1 MEHVTLALA
10 ILLGAGL
17 ILAHIGKLLKLPSVT
32 GYILAG
38 IILGPSGFKL
48 LSASII
54 DEKLA
59 HFTEIALMLIAFGI
73 GEHIEFKKV
82 KKVLKSVSFI
92 GIAETTGAFLL
103 VGISCYFLANWTNT
117 GPATWQNK
125 EYFSMALL
133 LAAISIAT
141 APAATLLVIR
151 ELGARGPLTSTLI
164 TVIAIDN
171 GIAIMFFGLA
181 MATVSNIIATTDS
194 SFLHTLFIS
203 TKDISMSLLLGMA
216 TGFLIDIVLHRLSQ
230 KGEMLSAGLALLLLC
245 GESARL
251 LGLSPLLAGM
261 AAGCVIVNRDK
272 KDMRLFRALH
282 DFEPPVYILFFT
294 LAGAHL
300 HISSLKHA
308 GWVGLAY
315 FLFRIFGKI
324 IGAWTGA
331 RLAKSSLTV
340 QRYLGYALTPQAGV
354 AIGLIFLI
362 SAKPELKAFADIV
375 TPVVLTGVVL
385 SELVGPL
392 LTRFA
397 VIQAGEAGAIQEEN
411 TVLGCEGLSGKE
423 CKIKLS
429 SPAGISITP
438 WSWKK
443 LTPHENPSGVVLFGA
458 SHEKTVR
465 GLARLAT
472 IFAHHLEAEPMS
484 VRVVRPKNV
493 VQDVNKL
500 FALET
505 AEVASMGYTV
515 RKNLVHYNDVALGIS
530 NQVYNNNTKC
540 LVLGYP
546 IEGTIQGFQ
555 RVVEQV
561 GETAACPVVVV
572 RFYGVLHTERILVPL
587 VSMDQLDEVS
597 GIVKALSRVGEHSIT
612 LLRLLPYDEP
622 QHDNDKKK
630 EELENWIDQH
640 DITYHGL
647 KCKVIN
653 AESRLDVIHEEA
665 EYHDL
670 VVMGAPR
677 HSRFQKLIFGSLAD
691 AVSHDIKK
699 PMLIVH
705 NPD

>member
-17 ILAHIGKLLKLPSVT
+17 LLAYFGKKLKLPSVT

-38 IILGPSGFKL
+38 IILGPSGFKI
-48 LSASII
+48 LSTSIV

-92 GIAETTGAFLL
+92 GLAETTGAFFF
-103 VGISCYFLANWTNT
+103 VGVTCYYLAIWT
-117 GPATWQNK
+117 GAGQEGWQHQD
-125 EYFSMALL
+125 YFSMALL
-133 LAAISIAT
+133 LAAISVAT
-141 APAATLLVIR
+141 APAATLLVMR

-181 MATVSNIIATTDS
+181 MATVGNIISNTDG
-194 SFLHTLFIS
+194 SFLHTIILS
-203 TKDISMSLLLGMA
+203 SKDIGLSLLIGMM
-216 TGFLIDIVLHRLSQ
+216 TGFIIDFVLHKLTQ

-251 LGLSPLLAGM
+251 VGLSPLLAGM
-261 AAGCVIVNRDK
+261 AAGCAIINRDK
-272 KDMRLFRALH
+272 RDMRLFKALH
-282 DFEPPVYILFFT
+282 DFEPPIYILFFT

-300 HISSLKHA
+300 HLSSLSHA

-315 FLFRIFGKI
+315 FVFRIVGKV
-324 IGAWTGA
+324 IGAWVGA
-331 RLAKSSLTV
+331 RLAKSSLMV

-362 SAKPELKAFADIV
+362 SANPDLKMFAEIV
-375 TPVVLTGVVL
+375 TPIVLTGVVL
-385 SELVGPL
+385 SELIGPL
-392 LTRFA
+392 LTRYA
-397 VIQAGEAGAIQEEN
+397 VVQAGEASIMQETTPVE
-411 TVLGCEGLSGKE
+411 GCEGLSGKE

-429 SPAGISITP
+429 SPAGISVTP
-438 WSWKK
+438 WAWKK
-443 LTPHENPSGVVLFGA
+443 LTPPKQPNGVVLFGA

-465 GLARLAT
+465 GIARLAT
-472 IFAHHLEAEPMS
+472 IFAHHFKAEPMS
-484 VRVVRPKNV
+484 VRVVRPKHIV
-493 VQDVNKL
+493 KDVNKL
-500 FALET
+500 FAMET
-505 AEVASMGYTV
+505 TEIASIGYSV
-515 RKNLVHYNDVALGIS
+515 RKNLVQYNDVALGIS

-555 RVVEQV
+555 KVVEQV

-572 RFYGVLHTERILVPL
+572 KFYGVLHTERILVPL
-587 VSMDQLDEVS
+587 ASMDQLDEVS
-597 GIVKALSRVGEHSIT
+597 GIVQALSKVGEHSIT
-612 LLRLLPYDEP
+612 LLRLLPYDDP
-622 QHDNDKKK
+622 QGDNDKKQ
-630 EELENWIDQH
+630 EELEQWVKQH
-640 DITYHGL
+640 EIICHGL

-653 AESRLDVIHEEA
+653 AESRLDAIHEEA
-665 EYHDL
+665 KHHDL

-691 AVSHDIKK
+691 AVSHDMKK

-705 NPD
+705 NPG

>member
-1 MEHVTLALA
+1 MENVTLALA
-10 ILLGAGL
+10 LLLGVGL
-17 ILAHIGKLLKLPSVT
+17 ILARIGKSLKLPSVT

-38 IILGPSGFKL
+38 IILGPSGFNF
-48 LSASII
+48 LSIAII

-82 KKVLKSVSFI
+82 KKVLRSVSFI
-92 GIAETTGAFLL
+92 GIAETSCAFIL
-103 VGISCYFLANWTNT
+103 VGVSCYFLTIWTGT
-117 GPATWQNK
+117 GHDSWHNS

-133 LAAISIAT
+133 LAAISVAT
-141 APAATLLVIR
+141 APAATLLVMR
-151 ELGARGPLTSTLI
+151 ELGARGPLTSTLL

-171 GIAIMFFGLA
+171 GLAIMFFGLA
-181 MATVSNIIATTDS
+181 MATVGNVVAQTDS
-194 SFLHTLFIS
+194 SFTHTLIMS
-203 TKDISMSLLLGMA
+203 CRDIGVSLLLGML
-216 TGFLIDIVLHRLSQ
+216 TGLVIDFVLHKLSQ
-230 KGEMLSAGLALLLLC
+230 RGEMLSAGLALLLLC

-261 AAGCVIVNRDK
+261 AAGCALVNRDK
-272 KDMRLFRALH
+272 KDMRLFQALH
-282 DFEPPVYILFFT
+282 DFEPPIYILFFT

-300 HISSLKHA
+300 QISSLKHA

-315 FLFRIFGKI
+315 FFFRIFGKV
-324 IGAWTGA
+324 IGSWVGA
-331 RLAKSSLTV
+331 RLAKSPITV

-354 AIGLIFLI
+354 AIGLLFLI
-362 SAKPELKAFADIV
+362 SAKPELNAFAKIV

-385 SELVGPL
+385 SELVGPI

-397 VIQAGEAGAIQEEN
+397 FIQAGEAVTLQNDPAIP
-411 TVLGCEGLSGKE
+411 GCEGLSPKE

-438 WSWKK
+438 WTWKR
-443 LTPHENPSGVVLFGA
+443 LTPHPHPSGVVLFGS

-472 IFAHHLEAEPMS
+472 IFAHHLHAEPMS
-484 VRVVRPKNV
+484 VRVVSPQNIV
-493 VQDVNKL
+493 TDVNKL

-505 AEVASMGYTV
+505 AEIASMGYSMQ
-515 RKNLVHYNDVALGIS
+515 KNLVQYNDVALAIA
-530 NQVYNNNTKC
+530 NQVYSNNTKC

-555 RVVEQV
+555 QVVEQV
-561 GETAACPVVVV
+561 GETADCPVVVV
-572 RFYGVLHTERILVPL
+572 KFYGVLHTERILVPL
-587 VSMDQLDEVS
+587 ASMDQLDEVS
-597 GIVKALSRVGEHSIT
+597 AIVKALSLVGEHSIT
-612 LLRLLPYDEP
+612 LLRLLPYDDP
-622 QHDNDKKK
+622 QDDNDKKRQ
-630 EELENWIDQH
+630 ELKDWISQQ

-653 AESRLDVIHEEA
+653 AESQLNAIHEEA
-665 EYHDL
+665 EDHDL

-677 HSRFQKLIFGSLAD
+677 HSPFQKLIFGSLAD

-699 PMLIVH
+699 PMLIVY

>member
-1 MEHVTLALA
+1 MEHVTLAFA

-17 ILAHIGKLLKLPSVT
+17 LLAYLGKRLKLPSVT

-38 IILGPSGFKL
+38 IILGPSGLKL
-48 LSASII
+48 LSNSIV

-82 KKVLKSVSFI
+82 QKVLKSVSFI
-92 GIAETTGAFLL
+92 GLAETTGAFFW
-103 VGISCYFLANWTNT
+103 VGISCYYTAIWT
-117 GPATWQNK
+117 GAGQEAWQNT

-133 LAAISIAT
+133 LAAISVAT

-151 ELGARGPLTSTLI
+151 ELGARGPLTSTLL
-164 TVIAIDN
+164 TVIAVDN

-181 MATVSNIIATTDS
+181 MATVGNVGAHTDNSVLQTFIIS
-194 SFLHTLFIS
+194 SR
-203 TKDISMSLLLGMA
+203 DISLSLLIGMTA
-216 TGFLIDIVLHRLSQ
+216 GFIIDFVLHKLSQ

-251 LGLSPLLAGM
+251 LGLSSLLAGM

-272 KDMRLFRALH
+272 RDMRLFRALH
-282 DFEPPVYILFFT
+282 DFEPPIYILFFT

-300 HISSLKHA
+300 HISSLRHA
-308 GWVGLAY
+308 GWVGLTY
-315 FLFRIFGKI
+315 FIFRIIGKI
-324 IGAWTGA
+324 TGSWAGA
-331 RLAKSSLTV
+331 RLAKSSLMV

-362 SAKPELKAFADIV
+362 STKPELKAFAEIV
-375 TPVVLTGVVL
+375 TPIVLTGVVL
-385 SELVGPL
+385 SELIGPL
-392 LTRFA
+392 LTRYA
-397 VIQAGEAGAIQEEN
+397 VIKAGEAGIEKPS
-411 TVLGCEGLSGKE
+411 VPGCEGLSGKE
-423 CKIKLS
+423 CKIKLT

-438 WSWKK
+438 WNWKK
-443 LTPHENPSGVVLFGA
+443 LTPPSQPDGVVLFGA

-472 IFAHHLEAEPMS
+472 VFAHHWQADPMS
-484 VRVVRPKNV
+484 VRVVQPEKVIN
-493 VQDVNKL
+493 DVNKL

-505 AEVASMGYTV
+505 AEVASMGYSLK
-515 RKNLVHYNDVALGIS
+515 KNLVLDNDVAIGIS
-530 NQVYNNNTKC
+530 NQVYNNNSKC
-540 LVLGYP
+540 LILGYP

-555 RVVEQV
+555 KVVEHV
-561 GETAACPVVVV
+561 GSTASCPVVVV
-572 RFYGVLHTERILVPL
+572 KFFGILHTERILVPL

-597 GIVKALSRVGEHSIT
+597 GIVQALSKVGEHSIT

-622 QHDNDKKK
+622 QEDNQKRKI
-630 EELENWIDQH
+630 ELENWINQY
-640 DITYHGL
+640 DITCHCL
-647 KCKVIN
+647 KCKIIN
-653 AESRLDVIHEEA
+653 AESRVDAIHQEA
-665 EYHDL
+665 EHHDL

-677 HSRFQKLIFGSLAD
+677 HSPFQRLIFGSLAD

-699 PMLIVH
+699 PMLIVY
-705 NPD
+705 NPQ

>member
-1 MEHVTLALA
+1 MEHVTLAFA

-17 ILAHIGKLLKLPSVT
+17 LLAYLGKTLKLPSVT

-38 IILGPSGFKL
+38 IILGPSGFKI
-48 LSASII
+48 LSTSIV

-73 GEHIEFKKV
+73 GEHIEFKKI
-82 KKVLKSVSFI
+82 KTVLKSVSFI
-92 GIAETTGAFLL
+92 GIAETTGAFFF
-103 VGISCYFLANWTNT
+103 VGVSCYYLSIWT
-117 GPATWQNK
+117 GVGQESWQNK

-133 LAAISIAT
+133 LAAISVAT

-151 ELGARGPLTSTLI
+151 ELGARGPLTSTLL

-181 MATVSNIIATTDS
+181 MATVGNIVSHTDS
-194 SFLHTLFIS
+194 SFLQTLLIS
-203 TKDISMSLLLGMA
+203 SRDIGLSLLLGIV
-216 TGFLIDIVLHRLSQ
+216 TGFVIDFVLHKLHQ

-245 GESARL
+245 GESARI

-261 AAGCVIVNRDK
+261 AVGCAIINRDK
-272 KDMRLFRALH
+272 RDMRLFKALH
-282 DFEPPVYILFFT
+282 DFEPPIYILFFT

-300 HISSLKHA
+300 HISSLTHA

-315 FLFRIFGKI
+315 FFFRIVGKI
-324 IGAWTGA
+324 TGAWLGA
-331 RLAKSSLTV
+331 RLANSSIMV

-362 SAKPELKAFADIV
+362 SAKPELKAFAEIV
-375 TPVVLTGVVL
+375 TPIVLTGVVL
-385 SELVGPL
+385 SELIGPL

-397 VIQAGEAGAIQEEN
+397 IIQANENGIAQEGN
-411 TVLGCEGLSGKE
+411 TTLGCEGLSGKE
-423 CKIKLS
+423 CKLKLS

-438 WSWKK
+438 WVWNK
-443 LTPHENPSGVVLFGA
+443 LTPPKQPHGVVLFGA

-472 IFAHHLEAEPMS
+472 IFAHQLQAEPMS
-484 VRVVRPKNV
+484 VRVVRPKNIIK
-493 VQDVNKL
+493 DVNKL
-500 FALET
+500 FAMET
-505 AEVASMGYTV
+505 AEIASMGYTV
-515 RKNLVHYNDVALGIS
+515 RKNLVQYNDVALGIS
-530 NQVYNNNTKC
+530 SQVYNNNSKC

-555 RVVEQV
+555 KVVEQV

-572 RFYGVLHTERILVPL
+572 KFYGVLHTERILVPL

-597 GIVKALSRVGEHSIT
+597 SIVKALSKVGEHSIT

-622 QHDNDKKK
+622 QHDNEKKK
-630 EELENWIDQH
+630 QELEDWIKHH

-653 AESRLDVIHEEA
+653 AESRLDAIHKEA
-665 EYHDL
+665 ETHDL

-691 AVSHDIKK
+691 AISHDIKK

>member
-1 MEHVTLALA
+1 MEQVTLAFA
-10 ILLGAGL
+10 ILLGTGL
-17 ILAHIGKLLKLPSVT
+17 FLAHLGKFFKLPSVT

-38 IILGPSGFKL
+38 ILLGPSGLKL
-48 LSASII
+48 VTSSII

-73 GEHIEFKKV
+73 GEHIEFKEV

-92 GIAETTGAFLL
+92 GLAETTGAFIL
-103 VGISCYFLANWTNT
+103 VGLSCYYLAIWTGT
-117 GPATWQNK
+117 GQEGWQKK

-141 APAATLLVIR
+141 APAATLLVMR

-181 MATVSNIIATTDS
+181 MATVGNIISHTDS
-194 SFLHTLFIS
+194 SFIHTLAIS
-203 TKDISMSLLLGMA
+203 LRDIGFSLLLGII
-216 TGFLIDIVLHRLSQ
+216 TGLTIDFVLHKLRH

-261 AAGCVIVNRDK
+261 AAGCAIVNRDK
-272 KDMRLFRALH
+272 RDMRLFRALH
-282 DFEPPVYILFFT
+282 DFEPPIYILFFT

-300 HISSLKHA
+300 HLSSLRHA

-315 FLFRIFGKI
+315 FFFRIVGKI
-324 IGAWTGA
+324 TGAWVGA
-331 RLAKSSLTV
+331 HLAKSSVLV
-340 QRYLGYALTPQAGV
+340 QRYIGFALTPQAGV

-362 SAKPELKAFADIV
+362 SANPKLAAFAEIV
-375 TPVVLTGVVL
+375 TPIVLTGVVL
-385 SELVGPL
+385 SELIGPL
-392 LTRFA
+392 LTRYA
-397 VIQAGEAGAIQEEN
+397 VIQAGEASILTNDTAA
-411 TVLGCEGLSGKE
+411 LGCEGLSSKE

-438 WSWKK
+438 WVWQK
-443 LTPHENPSGVVLFGA
+443 LTPPPQPDGVVLFGA

-472 IFAHHLEAEPMS
+472 IFAHHLQAEPMS
-484 VRVVRPKNV
+484 VRVIRPKLV
-493 VQDVNKL
+493 IKDVNKL

-505 AEVASMGYTV
+505 AEVASMGYSL
-515 RKNLVHYNDVALGIS
+515 RKNLVQYNDVALGIS
-530 NQVYNNNTKC
+530 NQVYNNKTKC

-555 RVVEQV
+555 KVVEQV
-561 GETAACPVVVV
+561 GENVACPVVVV
-572 RFYGVLHTERILVPL
+572 KFYGILHTERILVPL

-597 GIVKALSRVGEHSIT
+597 GVVKALSKVGEHSIT
-612 LLRLLPYDEP
+612 LLRLLPYDEA
-622 QHDNDKKK
+622 QRIIIRRKRNLKS
-630 EELENWIDQH
+630 
-640 DITYHGL
+640 GL
-647 KCKVIN
+647 ATRISPATV
-653 AESRLDVIHEEA
+653 
-665 EYHDL
+665 
-670 VVMGAPR
+670 
-677 HSRFQKLIFGSLAD
+677 
-691 AVSHDIKK
+691 
-699 PMLIVH
+699 
-705 NPD
+705 